1 MRFRNDQV
9 FEDKELLVIILIMS
23 DSKYTEK
30 EINWALNKLKE
41 KHPERANREQAIKLL
56 NSLGSLAG
64 IVVNKVEE
72 DKRSGKLNPDKPKI
86 RS

>member
-1 MRFRNDQV
+1 
-9 FEDKELLVIILIMS
+9 MS

-56 NSLGSLAG
+56 DSLGSLAG
-64 IVVNKVEE
+64 IVVDKIEE
-72 DKRSGKLNPDKPKI
+72 DKKSGKLKQDIPKV
-86 RS
+86 S